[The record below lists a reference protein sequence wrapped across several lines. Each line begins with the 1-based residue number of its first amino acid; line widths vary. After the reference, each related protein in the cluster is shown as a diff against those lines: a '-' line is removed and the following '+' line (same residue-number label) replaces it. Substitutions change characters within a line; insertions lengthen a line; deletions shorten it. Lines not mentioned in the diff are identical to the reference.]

1 VALAGASEGNRQMTS
16 GQTLS
21 KPKDFARSA
30 PGLAAALTTQR
41 VMTAPATVPRNLLN
55 EAASA
60 VDSAVVRFSH
70 IGDRPYP
77 KHPLVKT
84 SDGVRLAVCDTGPH
98 TAEHTVVF
106 LHGLCLNQT
115 SWERQI
121 TCLLRRYGRSVRVI
135 SYDHRGHGRS
145 ATAPMN
151 TYRIDQLADDL
162 AQVLTALDVTGP
174 LTLVGHSMGAM
185 TALAYLGRPAA
196 ERPIEPHGLVLVAS
210 AAGKLAK
217 RGLARLL
224 ATPAPAALVGLIEH
238 SPQRALHALVGPVRA
253 TLSRWH
259 GHGHSATLAAVTAAA
274 LTTTPV
280 ATAVGFLPSLRTYNQ
295 YATLAS
301 IHARTVVVSGGAD
314 ALTPP
319 SHAADLT
326 AGICGAEHVHVPY
339 AGHMLPQQAPHV
351 INDAIRRTIAIPRHE
366 PLSGRPGGMSATA
379 RPLTRQPCPTPN

>member
-1 VALAGASEGNRQMTS
+1 
-16 GQTLS
+16 
-21 KPKDFARSA
+21 
-30 PGLAAALTTQR
+30 
-41 VMTAPATVPRNLLN
+41 
-55 EAASA
+55 
-60 VDSAVVRFSH
+60 VV
-70 IGDRPYP
+70 
-77 KHPLVKT
+77 L
-84 SDGVRLAVCDTGPH
+84 
-98 TAEHTVVF
+98 

-115 SWERQI
+115 LWERQI
-121 TCLLRRYGRSVRVI
+121 NYLLRRYGRSVRVI

-145 ATAPMN
+145 AAAPMN
-151 TYRIDQLADDL
+151 TYRIDRLADDL

-196 ERPIEPHGLVLVAS
+196 ERPIEPDGLVLVAT
-210 AAGKLAK
+210 AAGKLAE

-238 SPQRALHALVGPVRA
+238 TPERALHALVGPMRA

-259 GHGHSATLAAVTAAA
+259 GHGHSAILVATTVAA

-280 ATAVGFLPSLRTYNQ
+280 ATAVGFLPSLRAYNQ

-301 IHARTVVVSGGAD
+301 IHARTVVISGGAD
-314 ALTPP
+314 PLTPP

-351 INDAIRRTIAIPRHE
+351 VNDAIRRTIAVRAMGPCR
-366 PLSGRPGGMSATA
+366 LA
-379 RPLTRQPCPTPN
+379 RLG

>member
-1 VALAGASEGNRQMTS
+1 MRLQTMRIHTNRSPCVRQASDES
-16 GQTLS
+16 
-21 KPKDFARSA
+21 D
-30 PGLAAALTTQR
+30 LTK
-41 VMTAPATVPRNLLN
+41 MIN
-55 EAASA
+55 EAAPA
-60 VDSAVVRFSH
+60 VDSALVRFSH
-70 IGDRPYP
+70 IGDRPHP
-77 KHPLVKT
+77 KHLLVRT
-84 SDGVRLAVCDTGPH
+84 CDGVRLAVCDTGPR

-121 TCLLRRYGRSVRVI
+121 TYLLRRYGQSVRVI
-135 SYDHRGHGRS
+135 SYDHRGHGGS
-145 ATAPMN
+145 TAAPMN

-196 ERPIEPHGLVLVAS
+196 ERPIEPHGLVLAAT
-210 AAGKLAK
+210 AAGKLAE

-224 ATPAPAALVGLIEH
+224 ATPATAALVGLVGHTPEH
-238 SPQRALHALVGPVRA
+238 ALHALVRPIRA

-259 GHGHSATLAAVTAAA
+259 GHAQSATLAATVVAAF
-274 LTTTPV
+274 TTTPV

-295 YATLAS
+295 YASLAS

-314 ALTPP
+314 LLTPP

-326 AGICGAEHVHVPY
+326 ARICGAEHVHVPY

-351 INDAIRRTIAIPRHE
+351 INDAIRRTIAIPA
-366 PLSGRPGGMSATA
+366 SAHATS
-379 RPLTRQPCPTPN
+379 PCRLVRLG

>member
-1 VALAGASEGNRQMTS
+1 MTS

-55 EAASA
+55 EAAS

-185 TALAYLGRPAA
+185 TALATRTSPCGSIGR
-196 ERPIEPHGLVLVAS
+196 S
-210 AAGKLAK
+210 AAG
-217 RGLARLL
+217 R
-224 ATPAPAALVGLIEH
+224 
-238 SPQRALHALVGPVRA
+238 
-253 TLSRWH
+253 
-259 GHGHSATLAAVTAAA
+259 
-274 LTTTPV
+274 
-280 ATAVGFLPSLRTYNQ
+280 
-295 YATLAS
+295 
-301 IHARTVVVSGGAD
+301 
-314 ALTPP
+314 
-319 SHAADLT
+319 
-326 AGICGAEHVHVPY
+326 
-339 AGHMLPQQAPHV
+339 
-351 INDAIRRTIAIPRHE
+351 PR
-366 PLSGRPGGMSATA
+366 
-379 RPLTRQPCPTPN
+379 